1 MLITNQFTAQCPSS
15 SSCSYSYTVKLT
27 SAIKSSDKFLME
39 LEIHPRT
46 TGCHLPYGTTQYYLP
61 PNTSK
66 HLNHSQWR
74 QVLDLPTPEDGRL
87 SWPRCYDYSVS
98 KKNPPCSFLTFFPK
112 QLRIFNQFSY
122 RPIIWSF
129 IH

>member
-39 LEIHPRT
+39 IHPKT
-46 TGCHLPYGTTQYYLP
+46 MGCRLPYGITQYYLP

-74 QVLDLPTPEDGRL
+74 LVLDLPTPEDGRL
-87 SWPRCYDYSVS
+87 
-98 KKNPPCSFLTFFPK
+98 
-112 QLRIFNQFSY
+112 
-122 RPIIWSF
+122 
-129 IH
+129 